1 MIFLCNVLILVF
13 LAGDRELSYKEVR
26 WDQKCVFVVHF
37 WDRWQNFVFCRF
49 IRQHWGLRNYT
60 VVLKWL
66 FKETSNMKKVWIF
79 WFILPI
85 HTVFPSPAPNLQND
99 EKKIPRFYSFPS
111 YILCRGSETQY
122 PHLHFFLLWNTE
134 HFAHSRSI
142 LKS

>member
-13 LAGDRELSYKEVR
+13 LAGGRELSYKEVR

-99 EKKIPRFYSFPS
+99 EKKSQDF
-111 YILCRGSETQY
+111 TV
-122 PHLHFFLLWNTE
+122 
-134 HFAHSRSI
+134 FAVTFSAEGVKPSI
-142 LKS
+142 LTYIFFFYEIQNILHIVGVY